1 MNTNDL
7 YLEYARVIQMCKGTE
22 LEYKTWRMAQWR
34 NIPNGA
40 SKWECFTTHPD
51 FGRFDPQTEVRFAV
65 AVLEGKPVW
74 VGDKV
79 FIRNNKYPDVNWKLF
94 DYWKN
99 DIATLS
105 KDWTWTPPPP
115 KRTFTLNG
123 VELPCPKPKFKE
135 GTDWTFDISG
145 YLFGFDTKEECDSV
159 YQAII
164 KLLTEARD
172 KP

>member
-22 LEYKTWRMAQWR
+22 LEDTPWVCVKLDGEALRDDYGH
-34 NIPNGA
+34 PGLSA
-40 SKWECFTTHPD
+40 SIEKYE
-51 FGRFDPQTEVRFAV
+51 FAV

-74 VGDKV
+74 IGDKV
-79 FIRNNKYPDVNWKLF
+79 FIRNNKYPEVNWKLF

-99 DIATLS
+99 DIAILS
-105 KDWTWTPPPP
+105 KDWKWTPP

-123 VELPCPKPKFKE
+123 VDLPCPVK
-135 GTDWTFDISG
+135 GDGHALSIDN
-145 YLFGFDTKEECDSV
+145 
-159 YQAII
+159 II
-164 KLLTEARD
+164 FCFNNIEDAELVSKSLINLLTEARD

>member
-123 VELPCPKPKFKE
+123 VELPCPVDSNLFFTQTGFNIDNVPFCFE
-135 GTDWTFDISG
+135 SFDDAIAV
-145 YLFGFDTKEECDSV
+145 K
-159 YQAII
+159 QALT